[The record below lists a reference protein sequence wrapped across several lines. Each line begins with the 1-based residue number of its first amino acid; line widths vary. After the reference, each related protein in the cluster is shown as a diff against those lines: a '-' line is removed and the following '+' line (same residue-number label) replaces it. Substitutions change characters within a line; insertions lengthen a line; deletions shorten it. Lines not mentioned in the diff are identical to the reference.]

1 MEAFLPDTRLVKLNN
16 LGQSVWYDNLSREMI
31 ANGELKKIIDSGVRG
46 LTSNP
51 SIFEKAISSSEI
63 YDEDIKKL
71 ISRDLSDLEIYENL
85 AVQDIKSA
93 ADLLKPTF
101 ETSNKSDGF
110 VSLEVNPHLA
120 NDSKGTIEEAKRLVS
135 QINRDN
141 LMIKVPGTK
150 EGLIAI
156 TELIS
161 EGINVNVTLIFSLN
175 FYNQVIDSYLEGL
188 RKLISKG
195 KSPSNVSSVASFF
208 VSRVDTAVDS
218 NISVPE
224 ALHGKTAISNAK
236 LAYELFVDK
245 FSSSEFYEMSNEGAT
260 LQRPLWAS
268 TSTKNPNFSDVL
280 YVEKLIGQNTV
291 NTMPDPTLNAFLDHG
306 EFDEAITDDLIDA
319 KIHLDQLNRL
329 GLSLDLITDQLLQD
343 GLNAFQNSFD
353 DLIQNISSKR
363 STLNFV

>member
-1 MEAFLPDTRLVKLNN
+1 MLNTRLVKLNK

-31 ANGELKKIIDSGVRG
+31 TNGELKQVIDLGVTG

-63 YDEDIKKL
+63 YDESIKNL
-71 ISRDLSDLEIYENL
+71 ISQDLSDLEIYECL

-101 ETSNKSDGF
+101 ETSNKTDGF

-120 NDSKGTIEEAKRLVS
+120 NDAIGTVEEAKRLVS

-175 FYNQVIDSYLEGL
+175 FYNKVIDSYLEGL

-195 KSPSNVSSVASFF
+195 KSPSCVSSVASFF
-208 VSRVDTAVDS
+208 VSRVDSAVDS
-218 NISVPE
+218 NQLVPQN
-224 ALHGKTAISNAK
+224 LQGKTAISNAK
-236 LAYELFVDK
+236 MAYALFVEK
-245 FSSSEFYEMSNEGAT
+245 FGSSEFNQMSKNGAKP
-260 LQRPLWAS
+260 QRPLWAS

-280 YVEKLIGQNTV
+280 YVEKLIGKNTV
-291 NTMPDPTLNAFLDHG
+291 NTMPDSTLNSFLDHG
-306 EFDEAITDDLIDA
+306 EFAEAITDDLIDA
-319 KIHLDQLNRL
+319 KKHLDQLNHL
-329 GLSLDLITDQLLQD
+329 GVSLDFITDQLLQD
-343 GLNAFQNSFD
+343 GLKAFQNSFD